1 MEEDNQDL
9 TRREKRKLYKEEKR
23 EEEKSKIK
31 FNLTRFLIIFLLLAG
46 AAGVGYWLYHE
57 ATKPLSGELIAD
69 LGREHVPDGTQV
81 NYNSNPPTSGS
92 HYGDWTRA
100 GVYGQPISDGHLVHS
115 LEHGYV
121 VISYNCMKSISNYQ
135 FLISNVLAHEEDLNT
150 TSSGQSSS
158 PSAELTTDTWKS
170 DNCQDLVNKLT
181 SIFAKKGK
189 RKLIVIPR
197 PNLDT
202 AMALTAWR
210 RVDKFDKFDEKR
222 ITNFIDSFRDQGPEK
237 TLE

>member
-9 TRREKRKLYKEEKR
+9 TRREKRKLYKEENKQ
-23 EEEKSKIK
+23 EESRKLN
-31 FNLTRFLIIFLLLAG
+31 FNLTRFLIIFLLLVG

-57 ATKPLSGELIAD
+57 ATKPLPGELIAD
-69 LGREHVPDGTQV
+69 SGREHVADGTIV

-92 HYGDWTRA
+92 HYADWTRA
-100 GVYGQPISDGHLVHS
+100 GVYAKPISDGHLVHS

-121 VISYNCMKSISNYQ
+121 VISYNCLVLSVQS
-135 FLISNVLAHEEDLNT
+135 LVPNVFAHEEDLNA
-150 TSSGQSSS
+150 TSSGQTSS
-158 PSAELTTDTWKS
+158 PSAVLTEDAWKS

-181 SIFAKKGK
+181 SIFTKKGK
-189 RKLIVIPR
+189 TKLIVIPR

-202 AMALTAWR
+202 AMALTSWR
-210 RVDKFDKFDEKR
+210 RIDKFEGFDEKR
-222 ITNFIDSFRDQGPEK
+222 IIKFIDSFRDQGPEK